1 MDKQLFT
8 GNQVQS
14 NRVLYTPS
22 VFAKS
27 SLIYLQETGELTA
40 LKPHVSRREQLNSY
54 LFFIVLDGL
63 GSVQYDNKEVHLR
76 PGDCVFFN
84 CQKPYSHAS
93 STEQLWRLK
102 WVHFYGPNMDSIYEK
117 FLDRGGT
124 WYFTTSKPAR
134 YENLLE
140 EIFLTANAD
149 SPVRDMKLY
158 EKLVR
163 LLTLT
168 MEESGSHSLISDH
181 QEAAQTKLNDI
192 KKYIDEHFT
201 EKIYLDALSER
212 FYINKYYLTR
222 LFKKQ
227 FGASINHYII
237 YQRITLG
244 KRLLRFT
251 DDSIENIS
259 RECGIDDPGYFT
271 RLFKKIEGI
280 TPGEFRKRW
289 VK

>member
-8 GNQVQS
+8 GNLVQS
-14 NRVLYTPS
+14 NRILYTPS

-40 LKPHVSRREQLNSY
+40 LQPHVSRREQLNSY
-54 LFFIVLDGL
+54 LFFIVVEGT
-63 GSVQYDNKEVHLR
+63 GTVQYDNKKVILHA
-76 PGDCVFFN
+76 GDCVFLN
-84 CQKPYSHAS
+84 CHKTYSHAS
-93 STEQLWRLK
+93 SAEHLWKLK
-102 WVHFYGPNMDSIYEK
+102 WVHFFGPNMDSIYDK
-117 FLDRGGT
+117 FLSRGGN
-124 WYFTTSKPAR
+124 WYFSSGNPKQ
-134 YENLLE
+134 YEDLLQELFQEANL
-140 EIFLTANAD
+140 D

-168 MEESGSHSLISDH
+168 MEESRHNTLTAG
-181 QEAAQTKLNDI
+181 QPTTTQAKLNEI
-192 KKYIDEHFT
+192 KKYLDEHFT
-201 EKIYLDALSER
+201 EKIYLDAISDS

-222 LFKKQ
+222 IFKKQ
-227 FGASINHYII
+227 FGVSVNHYII
-237 YQRITLG
+237 YKRITMA
-244 KRLLRFT
+244 KRLLRFS
-251 DDSIENIS
+251 DNSIENIS

-271 RLFKKIEGI
+271 RIFKKIEGV

>member
-8 GNQVQS
+8 GNLVQS

-54 LFFIVLDGL
+54 LFFIVLDGA
-63 GSVQYDNKEVHLR
+63 GSVQYNNKEVPLH

-84 CQKPYSHAS
+84 CEKPYSHAS
-93 STEQLWRLK
+93 SAEQLWRLK

-117 FLDRGGT
+117 FLGRCGN
-124 WYFTTSKPAR
+124 WYFSTNDPKR

-140 EIFLTANAD
+140 EIFLTANTD

-163 LLTLT
+163 LLTLM
-168 MEESGSHSLISDH
+168 MEESGSHSLKSDH
-181 QEAAQTKLNDI
+181 QAAAQTKLTDI

-201 EKIYLDALSER
+201 EKIYLDSLSER

-237 YQRITLG
+237 YQRITLA

-251 DDSIENIS
+251 DDSIENVS

>member
-124 WYFTTSKPAR
+124 WYFTTSEPAR

-271 RLFKKIEGI
+271 RLFKKVEGI